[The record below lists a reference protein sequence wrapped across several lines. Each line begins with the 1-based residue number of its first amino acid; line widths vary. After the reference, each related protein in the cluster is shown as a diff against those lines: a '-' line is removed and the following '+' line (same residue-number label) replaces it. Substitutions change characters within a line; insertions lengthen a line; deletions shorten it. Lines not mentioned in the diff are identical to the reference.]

1 MSLLRRPNETYG
13 LHPIA
18 AATGTHSRIAELV
31 SRHVEDDRCVLDL
44 GAYTGALIARLRDA
58 GYTRLSGADLSR
70 HIAEEVD
77 AFWKCDFN
85 GPFADEIDRSPFECI
100 TACEVIEHLDNPRA
114 FLRQCHQLLAPGGTL
129 VISTPN
135 IQFFEARIKFALTG
149 ELWGFSERS
158 YRSQRHISPVL
169 ASHVPMML
177 RECGFACREVSTG
190 ASFASPL
197 RRLLTFPIWGP
208 MRLLLGPMVLGETL
222 FIVATAMAQVDAA
235 APAGQS
241 AWQAG
246 NDADRQGEN

>member
-1 MSLLRRPNETYG
+1 MSLLRRPIETYG
-13 LHPIA
+13 PHPVA
-18 AATGTHSRIAELV
+18 AAPGTHARIAELV
-31 SRHVEDDRCVLDL
+31 SRHVDIAGRILDL
-44 GAYTGALIARLRDA
+44 GAYSGALIARLRDA

-77 AFWKCDFN
+77 AFWECDFN
-85 GPFADEIDRSPFECI
+85 GAFAEQIAGPPFACI
-100 TACEVIEHLDNPRA
+100 TACEVIEHLDNPRG
-114 FLRQCHQLLAPGGTL
+114 FLRQCHQLLAPGGAL

-149 ELWGFSERS
+149 ELWGFSQHS
-158 YRSQRHISPVL
+158 YRSQRHISPIL

-177 RECGFACREVSTG
+177 RECGFECREISTG

-208 MRLLLGPMVLGETL
+208 MRLLMGPMVMGETL
-222 FIVATAMAQVDAA
+222 FVVATAMEQGDAA

-246 NDADRQGEN
+246 DNAARQGED